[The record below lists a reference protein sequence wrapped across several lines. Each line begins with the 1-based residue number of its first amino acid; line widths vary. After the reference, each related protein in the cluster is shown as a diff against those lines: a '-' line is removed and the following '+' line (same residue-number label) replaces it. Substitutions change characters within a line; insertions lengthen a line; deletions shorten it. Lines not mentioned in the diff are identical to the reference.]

1 MTIGGKTHRLP
12 PLFLV
17 MATENP
23 IEQEDTY
30 SLPEAQLDRFVMH
43 VRVDYPDEAS
53 EAKIIALV
61 REEEQQKTAEG
72 PAPTPAGEV
81 LEQRAI
87 FDARKEIGAITVS
100 NAVSKYIVALIT
112 ATRTPK
118 RFDKTLAGWIQ
129 VGASPRGG
137 IGLDKVSRA

>member
-87 FDARKEIGAITVS
+87 FDARKETGTITVS
-100 NAVSKYIVALIT
+100 NAVSK
-112 ATRTPK
+112 
-118 RFDKTLAGWIQ
+118 
-129 VGASPRGG
+129 
-137 IGLDKVSRA
+137 